1 MRYPPQRHVGR
12 GLVNRRRGL
21 PAALLTVAL
30 AMPLLA
36 TAACS
41 PSSASGSAAPAASST
56 ATPQDQLPQLRKK
69 VDDAQHAVA
78 SADANGNADDSGN

>member
-1 MRYPPQRHVGR
+1 M
-12 GLVNRRRGL
+12 NRRRGL

-30 AMPLLA
+30 AVPLFA

-41 PSSASGSAAPAASST
+41 PSSASGGAAPAAGGT
-56 ATPQDQLPQLRKK
+56 ATPQDQLPQMRKK

-78 SADANGNADDSGN
+78 SADANGDADDSGN